1 MERVE
6 RESPTDLGLRM
17 HAERT
22 PNPNSIKW
30 VLGRRILEGTAS
42 ASFDAPPS
50 RDVSPLAHQLFGVD
64 GVVGVY
70 FAANF
75 ATVSKRGEADWA
87 DLAQPIVDV
96 LKTHF
101 GSGEPALGPAY
112 RAAAPETSGA
122 LVARIRQ
129 LLDDEIRPA
138 VARDGGDILFVGFRE
153 GVVELQMRGACSGC
167 PSATATLKLAV
178 ESRLREA
185 IPEIRE
191 VVAI

>member
-1 MERVE
+1 M
-6 RESPTDLGLRM
+6 DLGIRM

-30 VLGRRILEGTAS
+30 VLGRRIVEGTAS
-42 ASFDAPPS
+42 ASFDAPPAK
-50 RDVSPLAHQLFGVD
+50 DVSPLAHQLFSVD
-64 GVVGVY
+64 GVVAVF

-75 ATVSKRGEADWA
+75 ATVSKSEEKEWV

-96 LKTHF
+96 LKNHL
-101 GSGEPALGPAY
+101 GSGEPTLGPEY
-112 RAAAPETSGA
+112 QEVAAEAGGA
-122 LVARIRQ
+122 LVQRICRV
-129 LLDDEIRPA
+129 LDDEIRPA
-138 VARDGGDILFVGFRE
+138 VARDGGDIVFVGFRE

-178 ESRLREA
+178 ESRLREE

-191 VVAI
+191 VVAV